1 MGNYTTNPSILLQSN
16 ILKKRGDDKYD
27 CIIEK
32 IIVCSNISLQLNEL
46 YISIYQARKVSNMCE
61 NIVSNKRVIGSKYI
75 NKEKRIY
82 GTKISL
88 QLNELYALIGKLK
101 GDQK

>member
-27 CIIEK
+27 CIIKK
-32 IIVCSNISLQLNEL
+32 IIMCPNISLQLNEL

-61 NIVSNKRVIGSKYI
+61 NIVSNKRVIGSNISIKKSEFMGQKYQ
-75 NKEKRIY
+75 Y
-82 GTKISL
+82 
-88 QLNELYALIGKLK
+88 Y
-101 GDQK
+101 

>member
-27 CIIEK
+27 CIIKK

-61 NIVSNKRVIGSKYI
+61 NIVSNKRVIGSNISIKKSEFMGQKYHY
-75 NKEKRIY
+75 N
-82 GTKISL
+82 
-88 QLNELYALIGKLK
+88 
-101 GDQK
+101 